1 VEVVTLAH
9 QVLEDFVVKKTSA
22 LHLTVTVAPH
32 LMNAWQRVE
41 LALLLMPVLP
51 VAHQVLEDFVVKK
64 TSALLLVRVRV
75 L

>member
-1 VEVVTLAH
+1 
-9 QVLEDFVVKKTSA
+9 
-22 LHLTVTVAPH
+22 
-32 LMNAWQRVE
+32 MNAWQRVE